1 MELESNKVICSD
13 YASVLKNVDDKVFDF
28 ICIDPPY
35 TNGKKKGKGKR
46 DALSGHKIQTEL
58 DLNHVASE
66 MYRVLKD
73 DSFYVFFGQMPTIV
87 EWHLAAVKA
96 GFEFVEHISWIKR
109 ANTAICLPIMRGHE
123 SIFIYR
129 KGKAK
134 YVKTKGKYE
143 DIKLPLLDVGGISI
157 EGIKRYIGTL
167 RTIIK
172 SGDKGYNC
180 SHKKRNDAFHDQIKT
195 ITTRKSKAPE
205 HCNFTNVWSF
215 LPHNKKKKN
224 KSKFNIKHPTVKP
237 IPILERLIELC
248 THENALVLD
257 CFAGSG
263 TTALACIN
271 TKRKYFLVELDKDY
285 CDVINERIGQHNVKS
300 ELF

>member
-1 MELESNKVICSD
+1 MCFLGKCLRLCNGIWRR
-13 YASVLKNVDDKVFDF
+13 LKQD
-28 ICIDPPY
+28 
-35 TNGKKKGKGKR
+35 
-46 DALSGHKIQTEL
+46 
-58 DLNHVASE
+58 
-66 MYRVLKD
+66 
-73 DSFYVFFGQMPTIV
+73 
-87 EWHLAAVKA
+87 
-96 GFEFVEHISWIKR
+96 FEFVEHISWIKR
-109 ANTAICLPIMRGHE
+109 ANTAIYLPIIRGHE

-143 DIKLPLLDVGGISI
+143 DIKLPLLDVGGINI
-157 EGIKRYIGTL
+157 ESVKRYIGHL

-172 SGDKGYNC
+172 SGDKAINESC
-180 SHKKRNDAFHDQIKT
+180 KSNDAFHAKIKNVRVR
-195 ITTRKSKAPE
+195 TRKGDAPE
-205 HCNFTNVWSF
+205 YCNFTNVWSF

-285 CDVINERIGQHNVKS
+285 CDVINERIEQHNVKS